1 MSTLA
6 TLSVVPTTILAI
18 DSWLSES
25 SLTALSAA
33 FDHQLTLYI
42 TSGVLDECI
51 DGSNVSSHA
60 RVEHWWVP
68 MQVSSHASVDYR
80 RANSKNASNVGATE
94 YESTEYIIVQ
104 VCLSAN
110 MIAAR
115 SIKMLA

>member
-60 RVEHWWVP
+60 SVEHWWVL

-94 YESTEYIIVQ
+94 YESTEYTIP
-104 VCLSAN
+104 
-110 MIAAR
+110 
-115 SIKMLA
+115 